1 MKIVEARQ
9 LYSTQIKA
17 YREQQVALSKQKQEL
32 EEKMNSVS
40 DGKSIYANEA
50 AVLELT
56 IKAVDEK
63 QAEYKDYMSQLM
75 EQWSATANMVSA
87 KQQGEAMADYVED
100 LGKLME
106 VARRI
111 MKGAIVP
118 AADEKKLMEYSM
130 ELYQAAKNMGAL
142 AKQKE
147 KEEYDSLWEDEEKK
161 ECEDPMET
169 ADNAEAFSSGPD
181 IVEVAD
187 TIASV
192 EVSE

>member
-1 MKIVEARQ
+1 
-9 LYSTQIKA
+9 
-17 YREQQVALSKQKQEL
+17 
-32 EEKMNSVS
+32 
-40 DGKSIYANEA
+40 
-50 AVLELT
+50 
-56 IKAVDEK
+56 
-63 QAEYKDYMSQLM
+63 
-75 EQWSATANMVSA
+75 
-87 KQQGEAMADYVED
+87 
-100 LGKLME
+100 
-106 VARRI
+106 
-111 MKGAIVP
+111 
-118 AADEKKLMEYSM
+118 
-130 ELYQAAKNMGAL
+130 MGAL